1 MRWTRSKSHGAV
13 EGGVYGAPANPEAGV
28 GTSRSDANV
37 NNVSINYTRTLTPT
51 LLNELL
57 VGAHRSFKSSGTLAD
72 FTDWPNKLGLPNPF
86 GVTGW
91 PTFYAYSGPTYFG
104 WDSDN
109 RKDEALT
116 AGVIQNDTTWNKG
129 KHTIQFGGKYRREYN
144 NVAELQQA
152 QGSHDFGGPWSSLYS
167 PSDDAAAP
175 FTGSGFG
182 DMLLGLPDSLSNQ
195 YNRGFFYFRQTEA
208 SLYFNDRWK
217 VSDRLTLTLGLHW
230 DKWTPYHEKLNRL
243 VVPDIQSVATKFE
256 VVTPGDHRIQDLP
269 GVPPAVLTSWSGRG
283 LTYNTA
289 AAVGMPDN
297 LFRADNNN
305 FGPRLGAAFRLSNKM
320 VLRGRYAEY
329 FWTMPL
335 SQILQSSRNNPPL
348 NLRFTNDIFA
358 KNATF
363 NYPLV
368 TRPAAGDFIGQATV
382 NTTGTVVISPGA
394 QSATIWDGRNWGDAR
409 AQSWHIS
416 FERELPYATAVRVS
430 YIGDHGSNL
439 EQQFELNTREAEY
452 NYVLRTGLAPPSNR
466 DLLRQNKD
474 WSLIGLNRTGY
485 SNSHSAQIEVER
497 RFAKGVA
504 FQWFYTFNRLL
515 TTTDAGGFTSG
526 NVGIN
531 STANGGR
538 VPENRQLVG
547 APNMSYDDRLKL
559 VYFNSSNVPPHR
571 IRYNGIVDL
580 PFGRGKAVWGGAPAP
595 LNHIIGGWQVATI
608 GDWRSGLWITPSTNL
623 YQFGDPRLD
632 ADQRVEM
639 TFNGT
644 RQRLWFRGF
653 FDPTQATSVTGG
665 DLLALVPVDRNQR
678 VLHQLGP
685 NFNNQIPLQL
695 ANGTIRNTSITEL
708 FNYSQRAYFLG
719 PGAWNVDLA
728 LYKNFKIRE
737 SLAVRFSADFFNFF
751 NHPNDVGPN
760 VTTGLQDLS
769 RQANDA
775 RTIQFSLRVDW

>member
-1 MRWTRSKSHGAV
+1 
-13 EGGVYGAPANPEAGV
+13 
-28 GTSRSDANV
+28 
-37 NNVSINYTRTLTPT
+37 
-51 LLNELL
+51 
-57 VGAHRSFKSSGTLAD
+57 
-72 FTDWPNKLGLPNPF
+72 
-86 GVTGW
+86 
-91 PTFYAYSGPTYFG
+91 
-104 WDSDN
+104 
-109 RKDEALT
+109 
-116 AGVIQNDTTWNKG
+116 
-129 KHTIQFGGKYRREYN
+129 
-144 NVAELQQA
+144 
-152 QGSHDFGGPWSSLYS
+152 
-167 PSDDAAAP
+167 
-175 FTGSGFG
+175 
-182 DMLLGLPDSLSNQ
+182 
-195 YNRGFFYFRQTEA
+195 
-208 SLYFNDRWK
+208 
-217 VSDRLTLTLGLHW
+217 
-230 DKWTPYHEKLNRL
+230 
-243 VVPDIQSVATKFE
+243 
-256 VVTPGDHRIQDLP
+256 
-269 GVPPAVLTSWSGRG
+269 
-283 LTYNTA
+283 
-289 AAVGMPDN
+289 
-297 LFRADNNN
+297 
-305 FGPRLGAAFRLSNKM
+305 
-320 VLRGRYAEY
+320 
-329 FWTMPL
+329 
-335 SQILQSSRNNPPL
+335 
-348 NLRFTNDIFA
+348 
-358 KNATF
+358 
-363 NYPLV
+363 
-368 TRPAAGDFIGQATV
+368 
-382 NTTGTVVISPGA
+382 
-394 QSATIWDGRNWGDAR
+394 
-409 AQSWHIS
+409 
-416 FERELPYATAVRVS
+416 
-430 YIGDHGSNL
+430 
-439 EQQFELNTREAEY
+439 
-452 NYVLRTGLAPPSNR
+452 
-466 DLLRQNKD
+466 
-474 WSLIGLNRTGY
+474 
-485 SNSHSAQIEVER
+485 
-497 RFAKGVA
+497 VA

-531 STANGGR
+531 STAGGGR

-685 NFNNQIPLQL
+685 NFNNQIPLRL

-751 NHPNDVGPN
+751 NHPNDITPN
-760 VTTGLQDLS
+760 TTTGLQDLS